1 MATVTAK
8 FDNYRI
14 FYYSSYALDAYYDAL
29 IYCYNGPT
37 FVGRIEFHKPATAPA
52 MLKSKIIGGQ
62 PFVLYRIDRFADVQQ
77 ILLNEKPLYLFVN
90 GDNGIGTLATE
101 ELEPVG
107 QEE

>member
-1 MATVTAK
+1 MATATAK

-14 FYYSSYALDAYYDAL
+14 FYYSSYPLDAYYDAL
-29 IYCYNGPT
+29 IYCYNGST
-37 FVGRIEFHKPATAPA
+37 LVGRIEFHKPAAAPA
-52 MLKSKIIGGQ
+52 TLMSRIVGGQ
-62 PFVLYRIDRFADVQQ
+62 PFVLYRIDRFPDVQQ

-90 GDNGIGTLATE
+90 GDNGIGIVGTD